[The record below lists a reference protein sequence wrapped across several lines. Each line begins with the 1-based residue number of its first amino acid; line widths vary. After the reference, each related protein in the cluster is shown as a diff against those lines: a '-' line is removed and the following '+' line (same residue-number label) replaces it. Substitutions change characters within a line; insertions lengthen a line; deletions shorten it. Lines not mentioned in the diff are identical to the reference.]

1 MFESESETVAGLI
14 EFFILDNSGAYTQC
28 PDTSGVG
35 VDAVGGVFNCGLAGV
50 GFKAECTTPCS
61 NNVTIIELFLW
72 KHQVLS
78 LPSTYGVGYT
88 LEKEQ
93 MELNEEDGNRE
104 KLFALGTYFQA
115 DADWSDLFYVSR
127 KGEEG

>member
-14 EFFILDNSGAYTQC
+14 EFFILDSSGAYTQC

-50 GFKAECTTPCS
+50 GFKAECTTTCS
-61 NNVTIIELFLW
+61 SNVAIIELFLW

-78 LPSTYGVGYT
+78 IPDTYGESYI
-88 LEKEQ
+88 LSS
-93 MELNEEDGNRE
+93 NEMNNPI
-104 KLFALGTYFQA
+104 
-115 DADWSDLFYVSR
+115 
-127 KGEEG
+127 